1 MQSLKIPD
9 YDNRLKNLKP
19 EVIYNKIK
27 RRGSGLSDI
36 VVPIIIP
43 PLNTNIIFSLPSFNV
58 KQFPL
63 HSLRS
68 TQALPETFDWI
79 HTTPS
84 DSQDILFK
92 KSIFPTPD
100 NQYLCGSCWA
110 VAGKNVVQG
119 NYVVSG
125 LIKQKIDLSA
135 TWILSTYPQNKCQ
148 GGNPA
153 KLFTDMLSGQGIVA
167 DNCIDYSWCAM
178 NENCNGSSLKHFDS
192 SSSGVNLS
200 ALVPPS
206 GCYFNSSQYI
216 FQIDNNVSTVRI
228 GENGITSSNITFI
241 IKSQIYNY
249 GPVLGGFFVFSNF
262 MSGMFNNVNGGV
274 YLERGVYGNISN
286 PTDILTFNNSEISYT
301 QFKGSHA
308 ISIIGW
314 GIQKNILT
322 DTNVYNDVPY
332 WYCMNSWGSNWG
344 DNGCFKMAMYPFNK
358 ISQFENQ
365 INLVSTTST
374 KQGGGFIAITVSSS
388 PVKNKTRLV
397 PSSYT
402 SGPFVKTTDFYKSDI
417 ILNNDQPTPPT
428 PIPVPTPPAPAPE
441 PTPPTP
447 IPTPTPPSPEP
458 TPPKPEPTPP
468 APAPVPTPP
477 APTPVPT
484 PPAPAPVPTPE
495 PTPPAPAP
503 APKPEPEIPVD
514 KKRHIKIKIKPIK
527 LKSLAKGDINT
538 SENSS
543 IKIYI
548 FFIIIIFIFIIYM
561 YKRFFRR

>member
-58 KQFPL
+58 TQFPL

-135 TWILSTYPQNKCQ
+135 TWILSTYPQNKCK

-192 SSSGVNLS
+192 SSGVDLS

-241 IKSQIYNY
+241 IKKQIYNY

-274 YLERGVYGNISN
+274 YLERGVYENISN

-301 QFKGSHA
+301 KFKGSHA

-344 DNGCFKMAMYPFNK
+344 DNGCFKMAMYPFNT

-374 KQGGGFIAITVSSS
+374 KQAGGFIAITVSSS

-417 ILNNDQPTPPT
+417 ILNNDQPTPTPSPSPSPSPAPAPEPT
-428 PIPVPTPPAPAPE
+428 PPAPEPAPKPTPPVPAPEPAPTPPAPEPKPTPPAPAPE
-441 PTPPTP
+441 PTP
-447 IPTPTPPSPEP
+447 TPPVQAPE
-458 TPPKPEPTPP
+458 PKPET
-468 APAPVPTPP
+468 T
-477 APTPVPT
+477 
-484 PPAPAPVPTPE
+484 
-495 PTPPAPAP
+495 
-503 APKPEPEIPVD
+503 ID

-527 LKSLAKGDINT
+527 LKSLGKGDINMGGN
-538 SENSS
+538 SSS

-548 FFIIIIFIFIIYM
+548 FFIFIIFIFIIYM